1 MIDGLSDGGRA
12 FEALTDML
20 GLVVAPSIPVATGIA
35 IFRYRLYDIDR
46 LVNRTLVYA
55 VLTGS
60 LVAVY
65 VGGVV
70 VL

>member
-1 MIDGLSDGGRA
+1 VIDGLPDGGRA

-20 GLVVAPSIPVATGIA
+20 GLVVVPSIPVATGIA